1 MRKKYLKKIRQSDLF
16 WDKTDFAVSDF
27 RKSLYLIQQYRVR
40 QQVWLVFYT
49 LRILLFFTFRILI
62 DFNTLSKLF

>member
-27 RKSLYLIQQYRVR
+27 RKLLYLIQQYRVR

-49 LRILLFFTFRILI
+49 LRIRNFIIFLHLEF
-62 DFNTLSKLF
+62 